1 MIVKCVCPQYT
12 ATNMV
17 TSNFMTEDQLQLVKN
32 IGLIKPE
39 QVAEAIVQLATD
51 QSTAGAVMTVTLSR
65 GIDYF
70 HLPGDPD
77 FRSKNSKL

>member
-1 MIVKCVCPQYT
+1 
-12 ATNMV
+12 MV